1 MRHII
6 EDIKHAFMELLGFED
21 EAAAKTLPEESR
33 YRTLCVMAV
42 DLRKSGCSTRE
53 IKKWLKVS
61 RREVRKML
69 KHKNVEELNRRGCR
83 V

>member
-1 MRHII
+1 MKSII
-6 EDIKHAFMELLGFED
+6 EDIKHAFMELLGFEN
-21 EAAAKTLPEESR
+21 EAAVHTLPEESR

-42 DLRKSGCSTRE
+42 DMRGSGCSIRE

-61 RREVRKML
+61 RREVKKML
-69 KHKNVEELNRRGCR
+69 KHESVAKLNRRGCR

>member
-1 MRHII
+1 MKQIL
-6 EDIKHAFMELLGFED
+6 EDIKHAFSELIGFEK
-21 EAAAKTLPEESR
+21 EAAAPSLPEESR

-42 DLRKSGCSTRE
+42 DMRACGSSIKE
-53 IKKWLKVS
+53 IAKWLKVS
-61 RREVRKML
+61 RREVKKML

>member
-1 MRHII
+1 MKQIL
-6 EDIKHAFMELLGFED
+6 EDIKHAFSELIGFEN
-21 EAAAKTLPEESR
+21 EAAVHTLPEESR

-42 DLRKSGCSTRE
+42 DMRESGCSTRE

>member
-1 MRHII
+1 
-6 EDIKHAFMELLGFED
+6 MELLGFED

-42 DLRKSGCSTRE
+42 DLRKSGCSVKE
-53 IKKWLKVS
+53 IASWLKVS
-61 RREVRKML
+61 RREVKKML
-69 KHKNVEELNRRGCR
+69 RYDSVAKLNRRGCR